1 MENSASTNGY
11 LDVMVE
17 QLEMLAQKIPKK
29 NDEVFQLQK
38 ENEKMAKQLE
48 ETWKQLINQVEKT
61 FYEESLK
68 TSREEL
74 FQLKTRVTNL
84 KNEKK
89 EIGEALVEVQ
99 KKNFHLEA
107 QLTQDKL
114 NHERLLKEIKKKIKN
129 YTNNS

>member
-1 MENSASTNGY
+1 
-11 LDVMVE
+11 
-17 QLEMLAQKIPKK
+17 
-29 NDEVFQLQK
+29 LQK

-61 FYEESLK
+61 FYEESQK

-107 QLTQDKL
+107 
-114 NHERLLKEIKKKIKN
+114 
-129 YTNNS
+129 